1 MFPLMQLTGLRC
13 QLLPFS
19 ELSARRIV
27 FEFFVNSE
35 PALRDVNHGFVIW

>member
-1 MFPLMQLTGLRC
+1 MQLTGLRC

-35 PALRDVNHGFVIW
+35 PAVTTHAEGY